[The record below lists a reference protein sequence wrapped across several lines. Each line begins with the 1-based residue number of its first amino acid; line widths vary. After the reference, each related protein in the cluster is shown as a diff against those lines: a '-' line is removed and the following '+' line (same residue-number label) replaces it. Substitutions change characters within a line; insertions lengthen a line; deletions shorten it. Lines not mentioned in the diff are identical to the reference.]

1 MIFIYLILLAACRE
15 SKYLTV
21 KVVVSYFLVETFL
34 TFDFLLRENYLKVKM
49 WVPLPRVTYTWKL
62 MGQWALGW
70 DFSPMLHFLL
80 EYLWV

>member
-1 MIFIYLILLAACRE
+1 MTLYRIFSLSVFLPLIL
-15 SKYLTV
+15 
-21 KVVVSYFLVETFL
+21 FLE
-34 TFDFLLRENYLKVKM
+34 ENYLKVKM